1 MIASAA
7 VRRELLDLALPIVGE
22 PSEVRDASWDHGES
36 EVWRVSGPLATVAV
50 KAHRQGRK
58 FDQELTAYR
67 DWLPA
72 LAAGGGGSPVSARG
86 WAWVGAPG
94 VRTPRLLAHRVE
106 HPRALVL
113 SWEEGAV
120 LEGARPGRR
129 EELGLRERAGA
140 FLRALHDLPHD
151 DVDPVPLSDAY
162 ASRLDAWSR
171 RSRGVVPEAVVANV
185 RAAVAEALPALS
197 KEARVRCH
205 RDYTARN
212 WLVAA
217 DGALV
222 VIDLE
227 HARPDLRVA
236 DLERLWH
243 GEWRRDPALR
253 EAFLAGYGRELS
265 AEEEET
271 LRRLS
276 ALGALST
283 VVWAREHGDA
293 AFEGHGWAALRR
305 LGLA

>member
-1 MIASAA
+1 VIASAA

-129 EELGLRERAGA
+129 EELGLRERRGRMAGLYNTVTGA
-140 FLRALHDLPHD
+140 GGVSGSAVGGAVAQQIGMPAMF
-151 DVDPVPLSDAY
+151 
-162 ASRLDAWSR
+162 
-171 RSRGVVPEAVVANV
+171 RGVALLML
-185 RAAVAEALPALS
+185 AVALAAALVMPRLRGA
-197 KEARVRCH
+197 
-205 RDYTARN
+205 
-212 WLVAA
+212 AA
-217 DGALV
+217 DAQR
-222 VIDLE
+222 
-227 HARPDLRVA
+227 APRPA
-236 DLERLWH
+236 
-243 GEWRRDPALR
+243 
-253 EAFLAGYGRELS
+253 S
-265 AEEEET
+265 
-271 LRRLS
+271 
-276 ALGALST
+276 
-283 VVWAREHGDA
+283 
-293 AFEGHGWAALRR
+293 
-305 LGLA
+305 